1 MKGGTMGKKRESLGY
16 PEVGKTGFGWIEVA
30 GERWEKDVLIT
41 ADGRVRKRP
50 KKLSKPYST
59 GHTPLG
65 PEEVERAMKEEP
77 AVLVV
82 GTGQWG
88 ALPILPAARRA
99 AEERGVALET
109 VTTPEA
115 IKRYRKLVEKGRRI
129 AAIFHLTC

>member
-1 MKGGTMGKKRESLGY
+1 MTKRKEPPSY
-16 PEVGKTGFGWIEVA
+16 PKVAQTGFGWIEID
-30 GERWEKDVLIT
+30 GKRWEKDVLIT

-65 PEEVERAMKEEP
+65 PEEIESAVKGKP
-77 AVLVV
+77 DVLVV

-88 ALPILPAARRA
+88 ALPILPAARRV
-99 AEERGVALET
+99 AEEHGVALEA

-115 IKRYRKLVEKGRRI
+115 SKRYRKLVDKGRRV

>member
-1 MKGGTMGKKRESLGY
+1 MGKKDRAASGY
-16 PEVGKTGFGWIEVA
+16 PPVGRTEFGWIEVA

-50 KKLSKPYST
+50 KKLSKPYAA

-65 PEEVERAMKEEP
+65 PEEMARALAGEP
-77 AVLVV
+77 AVLLV

-88 ALPILPAARRA
+88 SLPVMEEARQVA
-99 AEERGVALET
+99 GARGIALET
-109 VTTPEA
+109 MTTPAA
-115 IKRYRKLVEKGRRI
+115 IARYQILVQEGRRI